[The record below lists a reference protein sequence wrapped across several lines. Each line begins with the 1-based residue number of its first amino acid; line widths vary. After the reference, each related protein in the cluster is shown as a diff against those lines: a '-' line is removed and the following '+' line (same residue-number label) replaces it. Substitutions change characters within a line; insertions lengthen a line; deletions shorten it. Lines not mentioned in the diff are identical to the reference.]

1 VRIHLINPNTSRA
14 MTGKIAV
21 TAREVAGP
29 DVDVVATCPA
39 PGAGPAAVESHTDEA
54 WAALVVAQQ
63 VASAEAAG
71 MPDAVGAPDLG
82 GAADAGAPSDVGG
95 APDVGPADGY
105 VVACFGDP
113 GLDAARELTAGPVV
127 GIAEAA
133 MHVAT
138 LSGRTFAVVTTLSR
152 TLGRAH
158 DLVRRSG
165 FEDACVAMY
174 AADVPVLE
182 LEDAGSAARERIAEL
197 CERAVRDDG
206 ADTVVL
212 GCAGMTDLCADLT
225 KRTGVPVID
234 GVAAAVGLVSG
245 MVRMNV
251 GTSKRDEYA
260 PPPRLPGG

>member
-1 VRIHLINPNTSRA
+1 MRIHLINPNTSRA
-14 MTGKIAV
+14 MTDKIAV

-29 DVDVVATCPA
+29 DVDVVATCPE

-63 VASAEAAG
+63 VAAAEAAG
-71 MPDAVGAPDLG
+71 VGPADGGEPDG
-82 GAADAGAPSDVGG
+82 
-95 APDVGPADGY
+95 VGPADGY

-113 GLDAARELTAGPVV
+113 GLDAARELTDGPVV

-158 DLVRRSG
+158 DLVRRYG
-165 FEDACVAMY
+165 FEDTCVAMY

-182 LEDAGSAARERIAEL
+182 LEDAGSAAREKIAEL

-245 MVRMNV
+245 MVRMGV

-260 PPPRLPGG
+260 PPPRLPAQVLRP

>member
-1 VRIHLINPNTSRA
+1 MVRIHLVNPNTSRV
-14 MTGKIAV
+14 MTGKTAV

-29 DVDVVATCPA
+29 DVAVVATCPA

-63 VASAEAAG
+63 VAAAEAAG
-71 MPDAVGAPDLG
+71 AVDG
-82 GAADAGAPSDVGG
+82 GG

-113 GLDAARELTAGPVV
+113 GLDAARELTTAPVV

-158 DLVRRSG
+158 DLVRRYG

-174 AADVPVLE
+174 AADVPVLD
-182 LEDAGSAARERIAEL
+182 LEDAGSAAREKIAEL

-245 MVRMNV
+245 MVRMGV

-260 PPPRLPGG
+260 PPPRLPGSGSRI

>member
-1 VRIHLINPNTSRA
+1 MRIHLINPNTSRA
-14 MTGKIAV
+14 MTDKIAV

-29 DVDVVATCPA
+29 DVAVVATCPA
-39 PGAGPAAVESHTDEA
+39 PGTGPAAVESHTDEA
-54 WAALVVAQQ
+54 WAALVMAQQ
-63 VASAEAAG
+63 VASAEAG
-71 MPDAVGAPDLG
+71 GAPDV
-82 GAADAGAPSDVGG
+82 AGAVG

-113 GLDAARELTAGPVV
+113 GLDAARELTDGPVI

-158 DLVRRSG
+158 DLVRRYG
-165 FEDACVAMY
+165 FDDACAAMY
-174 AADVPVLE
+174 AADVPVLD
-182 LEDAGSAARERIAEL
+182 LEDAGSDAREAIAEL

-234 GVAAAVGLVSG
+234 GVAAAVGLASG
-245 MVRMNV
+245 MVRMGV

-260 PPPRLPGG
+260 PPPRPPRT

>member
-1 VRIHLINPNTSRA
+1 MRIHLINPNTSRA
-14 MTGKIAV
+14 MTDKIAV

-29 DVDVVATCPA
+29 DVEVVATCPA

-54 WAALVVAQQ
+54 WAALVVAQE
-63 VASAEAAG
+63 VASAEAAASPG
-71 MPDAVGAPDLG
+71 AGLTPDA
-82 GAADAGAPSDVGG
+82 
-95 APDVGPADGY
+95 Y

-158 DLVRRSG
+158 DLVRRYG
-165 FEDACVAMY
+165 FEDACVALY

-182 LEDAGSAARERIAEL
+182 LEDAGSAAREKIAEL

-245 MVRMNV
+245 MVRMGV

-260 PPPRLPGG
+260 PPQRPPSSRA

>member
-1 VRIHLINPNTSRA
+1 MRIHLINPNTSRA
-14 MTGKIAV
+14 MTSKIAV

-29 DVDVVATCPA
+29 DVTVVATCPD

-54 WAALVVAQQ
+54 WAALVVAQHV
-63 VASAEAAG
+63 VAAEAA
-71 MPDAVGAPDLG
+71 DD
-82 GAADAGAPSDVGG
+82 
-95 APDVGPADGY
+95 GPADGY

-113 GLDAARELTAGPVV
+113 GLDAARELTDGPVV

-158 DLVRRSG
+158 DLVRRYG

-174 AADVPVLE
+174 AADVPVLD
-182 LEDAGSAARERIAEL
+182 LEHAGSEARERIAEL
-197 CERAVRDDG
+197 CEHAVRDDG

-260 PPPRLPGG
+260 PPPRPPLG

>member
-14 MTGKIAV
+14 MTDKIAV

-29 DVDVVATCPA
+29 DVDLVATCPE

-63 VASAEAAG
+63 VASAEAA
-71 MPDAVGAPDLG
+71 VGPARE
-82 GAADAGAPSDVGG
+82 AAHDAGAPGTL
-95 APDVGPADGY
+95 DVGPADGY

-133 MHVAT
+133 LHVAT

-158 DLVRRSG
+158 DLVRRYG
-165 FEDACVAMY
+165 FDDACVAMY

-182 LEDAGSAARERIAEL
+182 LEDAGSAAREAIAEL

-245 MVRMNV
+245 MARMNV

-260 PPPRLPGG
+260 PPPRPPRT

>member
-1 VRIHLINPNTSRA
+1 MRIHLVNPNTSRA

-29 DVDVVATCPA
+29 DVTAVATCPD

-63 VASAEAAG
+63 VAAAEAA
-71 MPDAVGAPDLG
+71 
-82 GAADAGAPSDVGG
+82 
-95 APDVGPADGY
+95 DVGPADGY

-113 GLDAARELTAGPVV
+113 GLDAARELTDGPVV

-133 MHVAT
+133 MHLAT

-158 DLVRRSG
+158 DLVRRYG

-174 AADVPVLE
+174 AADVPVLD
-182 LEDAGSAARERIAEL
+182 LEDAGSEARERIAEL

-260 PPPRLPGG
+260 PPPRPPLG

>member
-14 MTGKIAV
+14 MTAKTAV

-29 DVDVVATCPA
+29 DVDVVATCPD

-63 VASAEAAG
+63 VAAAESAG
-71 MPDAVGAPDLG
+71 G
-82 GAADAGAPSDVGG
+82 GAG
-95 APDVGPADGY
+95 DVGPADGY

-113 GLDAARELTAGPVV
+113 GLDAARELTDGPVV

-158 DLVRRSG
+158 DLVRRYG

-182 LEDAGSAARERIAEL
+182 LEDAGSAAREKIAEL
-197 CERAVRDDG
+197 CERAVRYDG

-245 MVRMNV
+245 MVRMGV

-260 PPPRLPGG
+260 SPPRLPGSGSRI

>member
-1 VRIHLINPNTSRA
+1 MRIHLINPNTSRA
-14 MTGKIAV
+14 MTDKIAV

-29 DVDVVATCPA
+29 DVSIAATCPA

-63 VASAEAAG
+63 VAAAEAAASPYDG
-71 MPDAVGAPDLG
+71 GAPG
-82 GAADAGAPSDVGG
+82 VGP
-95 APDVGPADGY
+95 APDVGPANDVSPADGY

-113 GLDAARELTAGPVV
+113 GLDAARELTTAPVV

-158 DLVRRSG
+158 DLVRRYG

-174 AADVPVLE
+174 AADVPVLD

-245 MVRMNV
+245 MARMGA
-251 GTSKRDEYA
+251 GTSKHDEYA
-260 PPPRLPGG
+260 PPPRPPGSG

>member
-1 VRIHLINPNTSRA
+1 
-14 MTGKIAV
+14 MTDKIAV

-29 DVDVVATCPA
+29 DVAVVATCPE

-63 VASAEAAG
+63 VAAAE
-71 MPDAVGAPDLG
+71 
-82 GAADAGAPSDVGG
+82 
-95 APDVGPADGY
+95 ADGY

-113 GLDAARELTAGPVV
+113 GLDAARELTTGPVV

-158 DLVRRSG
+158 DLVRRYG

-182 LEDAGSAARERIAEL
+182 LEDAGSAARETIAEL

-212 GCAGMTDLCADLT
+212 GCAGMTDLCADLA

-245 MVRMNV
+245 MVRMGV

-260 PPPRLPGG
+260 PPPRRPAGG

>member
-14 MTGKIAV
+14 MTAKTAV

-29 DVDVVATCPA
+29 DVDVVATCPD

-63 VASAEAAG
+63 VAAVEAAG
-71 MPDAVGAPDLG
+71 G
-82 GAADAGAPSDVGG
+82 GAG
-95 APDVGPADGY
+95 DVGPADGY

-113 GLDAARELTAGPVV
+113 GLDAARELTDGPVV

-158 DLVRRSG
+158 DLVRRYG

-182 LEDAGSAARERIAEL
+182 LEDAGSAAREKIAEL

-245 MVRMNV
+245 MVRMGV

-260 PPPRLPGG
+260 PPPRLPGSGSRI

>member
-1 VRIHLINPNTSRA
+1 MLIRVINPNTSRA
-14 MTGKIAV
+14 MTDKIGR

-29 DVDVVATCPA
+29 GVDVVAACPA

-54 WAALVVAQQ
+54 WAALTVARD
-63 VASAEAAG
+63 V
-71 MPDAVGAPDLG
+71 
-82 GAADAGAPSDVGG
+82 ADAR
-95 APDVGPADGY
+95 ADGF

-113 GLDAARELTAGPVV
+113 GVDAARELTAGPVI

-158 DLVRRSG
+158 DLVRRHG
-165 FEDACVAMY
+165 FEDACVASY
-174 AADVPVLE
+174 AANVPVLD
-182 LEDAGSAARERIAEL
+182 LEEPGSAAREVITEL
-197 CERAVRDDG
+197 GERAVRVDG

-225 KRTGVPVID
+225 ERVGVPVID
-234 GVAAAVGLVSG
+234 GVAAAVGLVAG
-245 MVRMNV
+245 MVRMGV

-260 PPPRLPGG
+260 SPPRPPASAATPAGGPVRLI

>member
-1 VRIHLINPNTSRA
+1 
-14 MTGKIAV
+14 
-21 TAREVAGP
+21 
-29 DVDVVATCPA
+29 
-39 PGAGPAAVESHTDEA
+39 
-54 WAALVVAQQ
+54 
-63 VASAEAAG
+63 
-71 MPDAVGAPDLG
+71 
-82 GAADAGAPSDVGG
+82 
-95 APDVGPADGY
+95 
-105 VVACFGDP
+105 
-113 GLDAARELTAGPVV
+113 
-127 GIAEAA
+127 

-138 LSGRTFAVVTTLSR
+138 LSGRTFAVITTLSR

-158 DLVRRSG
+158 DLVRRYG

-182 LEDAGSAARERIAEL
+182 LEDAGSAAQEKIAEL

-234 GVAAAVGLVSG
+234 GVAAAVGLVSA
-245 MVRMNV
+245 MVRMGV

-260 PPPRLPGG
+260 PPPRLPGSGSRI

>member
-1 VRIHLINPNTSRA
+1 

-71 MPDAVGAPDLG
+71 M
-82 GAADAGAPSDVGG
+82 
-95 APDVGPADGY
+95 ADGY
-105 VVACFGDP
+105 VIACFGDP
-113 GLDAARELTAGPVV
+113 GLDAARELTAGPVI

-158 DLVRRSG
+158 DLVRRYG
-165 FEDACVAMY
+165 FDDACVAMY

-182 LEDAGSAARERIAEL
+182 LEDADSAARERIAEL

-225 KRTGVPVID
+225 RRTGVPVID

-260 PPPRLPGG
+260 PPPRPPRADLRSAGQKRP

>member
-1 VRIHLINPNTSRA
+1 
-14 MTGKIAV
+14 MTDKIAV

-29 DVDVVATCPA
+29 DVTVAATCPA

-63 VASAEAAG
+63 VAAAETAG
-71 MPDAVGAPDLG
+71 G
-82 GAADAGAPSDVGG
+82 GAASRGGG
-95 APDVGPADGY
+95 AASRGGGPDAAPADGY

-158 DLVRRSG
+158 DLVRRYG

-174 AADVPVLE
+174 AADVPVLD
-182 LEDAGSAARERIAEL
+182 LEDAGSAAREKIADL

-225 KRTGVPVID
+225 RRTGVPVID

-251 GTSKRDEYA
+251 GTSKRDEYGK
-260 PPPRLPGG
+260 PPRQPGRG

>member
-1 VRIHLINPNTSRA
+1 MRIHLINPNTSRA
-14 MTGKIAV
+14 MTAKIAV

-29 DVDVVATCPA
+29 DVAVVATCPD

-63 VASAEAAG
+63 VAAAEAA
-71 MPDAVGAPDLG
+71 DT
-82 GAADAGAPSDVGG
+82 
-95 APDVGPADGY
+95 GPADGY
-105 VVACFGDP
+105 AVACFGDP
-113 GLDAARELTAGPVV
+113 GLDAARELTDGPVV

-158 DLVRRSG
+158 DLVRRYG
-165 FEDACVAMY
+165 FEEACVAMY

-182 LEDAGSAARERIAEL
+182 LEDAGSAAREAISEL

-225 KRTGVPVID
+225 QRTGVPVID
-234 GVAAAVGLVSG
+234 GVAAAVGLLSG
-245 MVRMNV
+245 MVRMGV

-260 PPPRLPGG
+260 PPPRLPGSGSRI

>member
-1 VRIHLINPNTSRA
+1 MRIHLINPNTSRA
-14 MTGKIAV
+14 MTAKIAV

-29 DVDVVATCPA
+29 DVSVVAVCPE
-39 PGAGPAAVESHTDEA
+39 PGTGPAAVESHTDEA

-63 VASAEAAG
+63 VAAAEAAG
-71 MPDAVGAPDLG
+71 DGPADGG
-82 GAADAGAPSDVGG
+82 GADGD
-95 APDVGPADGY
+95 GPADGY

-113 GLDAARELTAGPVV
+113 GLDAARELTTAPVV

-152 TLGRAH
+152 TLGRAR
-158 DLVRRSG
+158 DLVRRYG
-165 FEDACVAMY
+165 FEDACVALY

-182 LEDAGSAARERIAEL
+182 LEDAGSAAREKIAEL

-234 GVAAAVGLVSG
+234 GVAAAVGLLSG
-245 MVRMNV
+245 MVRMGV

-260 PPPRLPGG
+260 PPPRLPGSGSRI

>member
-1 VRIHLINPNTSRA
+1 MRIQLINPNTSRA
-14 MTGKIAV
+14 MTDKIAV
-21 TAREVAGP
+21 TARAVAGP

-39 PGAGPAAVESHTDEA
+39 PGEGPAAVESHTDEA
-54 WAALVVAQQ
+54 WAALVVARQ
-63 VASAEAAG
+63 VAAAEA
-71 MPDAVGAPDLG
+71 VCGAPVDR
-82 GAADAGAPSDVGG
+82 AADGV
-95 APDVGPADGY
+95 PADGY

-113 GLDAARELTAGPVV
+113 GLDAARELTAGPVT

-158 DLVRRSG
+158 DLVRRYG
-165 FEDACVAMY
+165 FEEGCLALY
-174 AADVPVLE
+174 AADVPVLD
-182 LEDAGSAARERIAEL
+182 LEDAGSAARERIADL

-245 MVRMNV
+245 MVRMGV

-260 PPPRLPGG
+260 VPPRLPSGG

>member
-1 VRIHLINPNTSRA
+1 MINPNTSRA
-14 MTGKIAV
+14 MTGKIGR

-29 DVDVVATCPA
+29 GVEIEATCPA
-39 PGAGPAAVESHTDEA
+39 PGDGPAAVESHTDEA
-54 WAALVVAQQ
+54 WAALAVARQ
-63 VASAEAAG
+63 VAASR
-71 MPDAVGAPDLG
+71 
-82 GAADAGAPSDVGG
+82 
-95 APDVGPADGY
+95 ADGF
-105 VVACFGDP
+105 VLACFGDP
-113 GLDAARELTAGPVV
+113 GLDAARELTPAPVV

-158 DLVRRSG
+158 DLVRRYG
-165 FEDACVAMY
+165 FDDACVAAY
-174 AADVPVLE
+174 AADVPVLA
-182 LEDAGSAARERIAEL
+182 LEDAGSDAHEAIAVL

-225 KRTGVPVID
+225 KRAGVPVID

-245 MVRMNV
+245 MVRMGV

-260 PPPRLPGG
+260 RPPRLPPGVPGT

>member
-14 MTGKIAV
+14 MTAKIAV

-29 DVDVVATCPA
+29 DVAVVATCPE

-63 VASAEAAG
+63 VAAAEAAG
-71 MPDAVGAPDLG
+71 VPDG
-82 GAADAGAPSDVGG
+82 GETIDH
-95 APDVGPADGY
+95 GPADGH
-105 VVACFGDP
+105 VVACLGDP
-113 GLDAARELTAGPVV
+113 GLDAARELTNAPVV

-158 DLVRRSG
+158 DLVRRYG

-174 AADVPVLE
+174 AADVPVLD
-182 LEDAGSAARERIAEL
+182 LEDAGSAAREKIAEL

-245 MVRMNV
+245 MVRMGV

-260 PPPRLPGG
+260 PPPRLPGRGLRP

>member
-14 MTGKIAV
+14 MTDKIAV

-29 DVDVVATCPA
+29 DVAVVATCPD

-63 VASAEAAG
+63 VAAAEAAG
-71 MPDAVGAPDLG
+71 
-82 GAADAGAPSDVGG
+82 AGASGSG
-95 APDVGPADGY
+95 ADGDRPVDGY

-113 GLDAARELTAGPVV
+113 GLDAARELTTGPVV

-158 DLVRRSG
+158 DLVRRYG

-182 LEDAGSAARERIAEL
+182 LEDAGSAAREKIAEL

-245 MVRMNV
+245 MVRMGV
-251 GTSKRDEYA
+251 GTSKRDEHA
-260 PPPRLPGG
+260 SPPRRPAQP

>member
-1 VRIHLINPNTSRA
+1 VRIQLINPNTSRA
-14 MTGKIAV
+14 MTDKIAV

-29 DVDVVATCPA
+29 GVFVVATCPA
-39 PGAGPAAVESHTDEA
+39 PGEGPAAVESHTDEA

-63 VASAEAAG
+63 VAAAEA
-71 MPDAVGAPDLG
+71 DDG
-82 GAADAGAPSDVGG
+82 GAADD
-95 APDVGPADGY
+95 GPADGY

-158 DLVRRSG
+158 DLVRRYG
-165 FEDACVAMY
+165 FEDACVGMY
-174 AADVPVLE
+174 AADVPVLD
-182 LEDAGSAARERIAEL
+182 LEDADSAARERIAEL
-197 CERAVRDDG
+197 CERAVREDG

-260 PPPRLPGG
+260 APPRPPGG

>member
-1 VRIHLINPNTSRA
+1 MRIHLINPNTSRA
-14 MTGKIAV
+14 MTDKIAV

-29 DVDVVATCPA
+29 DVAVVATCPE

-63 VASAEAAG
+63 VACAEAG
-71 MPDAVGAPDLG
+71 DG
-82 GAADAGAPSDVGG
+82 
-95 APDVGPADGY
+95 GPADGY
-105 VVACFGDP
+105 VIACFGDP
-113 GLDAARELTAGPVV
+113 GLDAARELTAGPVI

-158 DLVRRSG
+158 DLVRRYG
-165 FEDACVAMY
+165 FEDACVALY

-245 MVRMNV
+245 MVHMNV

-260 PPPRLPGG
+260 PPPRRPGERR

>member
-1 VRIHLINPNTSRA
+1 MRIHLVNPNTSRA
-14 MTGKIAV
+14 MTDKIAV

-29 DVDVVATCPA
+29 DVAVVATCPA

-63 VASAEAAG
+63 VAGAEAADVS
-71 MPDAVGAPDLG
+71 PDPASDAPPGA
-82 GAADAGAPSDVGG
+82 
-95 APDVGPADGY
+95 GPADGY
-105 VVACFGDP
+105 VIACFGDP
-113 GLDAARELTAGPVV
+113 GLDAARELTSGPVV

-158 DLVRRSG
+158 DLVRRYG

-182 LEDAGSAARERIAEL
+182 LEDAGSAAREKIAEL

-225 KRTGVPVID
+225 QRTGVPVID

-245 MVRMNV
+245 MVRMGV

-260 PPPRLPGG
+260 APPRPPQG

>member
-1 VRIHLINPNTSRA
+1 
-14 MTGKIAV
+14 
-21 TAREVAGP
+21 
-29 DVDVVATCPA
+29 
-39 PGAGPAAVESHTDEA
+39 
-54 WAALVVAQQ
+54 
-63 VASAEAAG
+63 
-71 MPDAVGAPDLG
+71 
-82 GAADAGAPSDVGG
+82 
-95 APDVGPADGY
+95 
-105 VVACFGDP
+105 
-113 GLDAARELTAGPVV
+113 VV

-158 DLVRRSG
+158 DLVRRYG

-174 AADVPVLE
+174 AADVPVLD
-182 LEDAGSAARERIAEL
+182 LEDAGSAAREKIAEL

-245 MVRMNV
+245 MVRMGV

-260 PPPRLPGG
+260 PPPRPPRG

>member
-14 MTGKIAV
+14 MTAKIAV

-29 DVDVVATCPA
+29 DVDVVATCPD

-63 VASAEAAG
+63 VAAAEAA
-71 MPDAVGAPDLG
+71 
-82 GAADAGAPSDVGG
+82 
-95 APDVGPADGY
+95 DVGPADGY

-113 GLDAARELTAGPVV
+113 GLDAARELTDGPVV

-158 DLVRRSG
+158 DLVRRYG

-182 LEDAGSAARERIAEL
+182 LEDAASAAREKIAEL

-234 GVAAAVGLVSG
+234 GVAAAVGLASG
-245 MVRMNV
+245 MVRMGV
-251 GTSKRDEYA
+251 GTSRRDEYA
-260 PPPRLPGG
+260 PPPRLPGSGSRT

>member
-14 MTGKIAV
+14 MTAKIAV

-29 DVDVVATCPA
+29 DVDGVATCPA

-63 VASAEAAG
+63 VAAAEAA
-71 MPDAVGAPDLG
+71 
-82 GAADAGAPSDVGG
+82 
-95 APDVGPADGY
+95 DVGPADGY

-113 GLDAARELTAGPVV
+113 GLDAARELTDGPVV

-158 DLVRRSG
+158 DLVRRYG

-182 LEDAGSAARERIAEL
+182 LEDAASAAREKIAEL

-245 MVRMNV
+245 MVRMGV

-260 PPPRLPGG
+260 PPPRLPGSGSRI

>member
-1 VRIHLINPNTSRA
+1 MVRIHLINPNPSRA
-14 MTGKIAV
+14 MTDKVAV

-29 DVDVVATCPA
+29 DVAVVATCPE

-63 VASAEAAG
+63 VAAAEAAE
-71 MPDAVGAPDLG
+71 D
-82 GAADAGAPSDVGG
+82 
-95 APDVGPADGY
+95 GPADGY

-113 GLDAARELTAGPVV
+113 GLDAARELTSGPVV

-158 DLVRRSG
+158 DLVRRYG

-182 LEDAGSAARERIAEL
+182 LEDAGSAAREKIAEL

-260 PPPRLPGG
+260 PPPRLPGSGSRI

>member
-1 VRIHLINPNTSRA
+1 MRIHLINPNTSRA
-14 MTGKIAV
+14 MTAKIAV

-29 DVDVVATCPA
+29 DVSVVAVCPA

-54 WAALVVAQQ
+54 WAALVVAQE
-63 VASAEAAG
+63 VAAAEAAG
-71 MPDAVGAPDLG
+71 G
-82 GAADAGAPSDVGG
+82 GADGD
-95 APDVGPADGY
+95 GPADGY

-113 GLDAARELTAGPVV
+113 GLDAARELTTAPVV

-158 DLVRRSG
+158 DLVRRYG
-165 FEDACVAMY
+165 FEDACVALY

-182 LEDAGSAARERIAEL
+182 LEDAGSAAREKIAEL

-225 KRTGVPVID
+225 KRTGVPVVD
-234 GVAAAVGLVSG
+234 GVAAAVGLLSG
-245 MVRMNV
+245 MVRMGV

-260 PPPRLPGG
+260 PPPRLPRG

>member
-1 VRIHLINPNTSRA
+1 

-71 MPDAVGAPDLG
+71 M
-82 GAADAGAPSDVGG
+82 
-95 APDVGPADGY
+95 ADGY
-105 VVACFGDP
+105 VIACFGDP
-113 GLDAARELTAGPVV
+113 GLDAARELTAGPVI

-152 TLGRAH
+152 TLGRGH
-158 DLVRRSG
+158 DLVRRYG
-165 FEDACVAMY
+165 FDDACVAMY

-182 LEDAGSAARERIAEL
+182 LEDADSAARERIAEL

-225 KRTGVPVID
+225 RRTGVPVID

-260 PPPRLPGG
+260 PPPRPPRADLRSAGQKRP

>member
-1 VRIHLINPNTSRA
+1 
-14 MTGKIAV
+14 MTGKIAD

-29 DVDVVATCPA
+29 DVFVDAVCPA

-63 VASAEAAG
+63 VASIEAAG
-71 MPDAVGAPDLG
+71 APDG
-82 GAADAGAPSDVGG
+82 GG
-95 APDVGPADGY
+95 ADGY

-158 DLVRRSG
+158 DLVRRYG

-182 LEDAGSAARERIAEL
+182 LEDAGSAAREAIAEL
-197 CERAVRDDG
+197 CERAVHDDG

-260 PPPRLPGG
+260 PPPRLPDSSV

>member
-1 VRIHLINPNTSRA
+1 MRIHLVNPNTSRA
-14 MTGKIAV
+14 MTAKIAV

-29 DVDVVATCPA
+29 DVAVVATCPD

-63 VASAEAAG
+63 VAAAEAAE
-71 MPDAVGAPDLG
+71 DR
-82 GAADAGAPSDVGG
+82 
-95 APDVGPADGY
+95 PADGY

-113 GLDAARELTAGPVV
+113 GLDAARELTDGPVV

-158 DLVRRSG
+158 DLVRRYG

-225 KRTGVPVID
+225 QRTGVPVID

-245 MVRMNV
+245 MVRMGV

-260 PPPRLPGG
+260 PPPRQPPAQVPRP

>member
-71 MPDAVGAPDLG
+71 MRDARTD
-82 GAADAGAPSDVGG
+82 SDVRST
-95 APDVGPADGY
+95 PDVRTADGY
-105 VVACFGDP
+105 IVACFGDP
-113 GLDAARELTAGPVV
+113 GLDAARELTAGPVI

-152 TLGRAH
+152 TLGSAH
-158 DLVRRSG
+158 DLVRRYG
-165 FEDACVAMY
+165 FEEACVAMY

-182 LEDAGSAARERIAEL
+182 LEDADSAARERIAEL

-260 PPPRLPGG
+260 PPPRLPLG

>member
-1 VRIHLINPNTSRA
+1 MRIHLINPNTSRA
-14 MTGKIAV
+14 MTDKIAV
-21 TAREVAGP
+21 TAREVAGL
-29 DVDVVATCPA
+29 DVSVVAICPA

-63 VASAEAAG
+63 VAASEAAG
-71 MPDAVGAPDLG
+71 APDAA
-82 GAADAGAPSDVGG
+82 
-95 APDVGPADGY
+95 PADGY

-113 GLDAARELTAGPVV
+113 GLDAARELTNGPVV

-133 MHVAT
+133 MHVAA

-158 DLVRRSG
+158 DLVRRYG

-182 LEDAGSAARERIAEL
+182 LEDAGSAARETIARL

-245 MVRMNV
+245 MVRMSV

-260 PPPRLPGG
+260 PPPRLPAAGPQD

>member
-1 VRIHLINPNTSRA
+1 
-14 MTGKIAV
+14 
-21 TAREVAGP
+21 
-29 DVDVVATCPA
+29 
-39 PGAGPAAVESHTDEA
+39 
-54 WAALVVAQQ
+54 
-63 VASAEAAG
+63 
-71 MPDAVGAPDLG
+71 
-82 GAADAGAPSDVGG
+82 
-95 APDVGPADGY
+95 
-105 VVACFGDP
+105 
-113 GLDAARELTAGPVV
+113 VV

-158 DLVRRSG
+158 DLVRRYG

-182 LEDAGSAARERIAEL
+182 LEDAGSAVRETIAGL

-245 MVRMNV
+245 MVRMGV

-260 PPPRLPGG
+260 PPPRRPATDPQDRRS

>member
-1 VRIHLINPNTSRA
+1 MRIHLINPNTSRA
-14 MTGKIAV
+14 MTDKIAV

-29 DVDVVATCPA
+29 DVDVVATCPE

-63 VASAEAAG
+63 VAAAEAAG
-71 MPDAVGAPDLG
+71 VGPADGGEPDG
-82 GAADAGAPSDVGG
+82 
-95 APDVGPADGY
+95 VGPADGY

-113 GLDAARELTAGPVV
+113 GLDAARELTDGPVV

-158 DLVRRSG
+158 DLVRRYG

-182 LEDAGSAARERIAEL
+182 LEDAGSAAREKIAEL

-245 MVRMNV
+245 MVRMGV

-260 PPPRLPGG
+260 PPPRLPAQVLRP